1 MKIVPSK
8 SDGSQT
14 KSAILFP
21 LKEEPKLY
29 ELKKSNSHYWELSTR
44 PGVADAPTYQMQ
56 MRILQG
62 DESPR
67 QIILWRYDLLKVLAG
82 LDATE
87 VHVMRPIIEACMR
100 QGPLSTFADELYR
113 VSRNGYNAAMAN
125 ALNQDAIAG
134 NTVASDAIVAAG
146 ENPHLTV
153 ANVFDAIKVV
163 VTSLLPRKVLARVKR
178 DLRRNTRKPNDMKVR
193 EYLRNLRR
201 INSDELPS
209 LPPFHPEQAL
219 SDDELLDILLFGT
232 PKSWQTEMERQGF
245 DPMLHTLNE
254 VVDFMENVETAEE
267 VSKPKADDSKSSG
280 NKDKGKSKGKSSD
293 KKGSGES
300 SGKKKTPYFCKEH
313 GPNYTHD
320 SKDCRVLNGDAK
332 PKGDGKFGNKTWTR
346 KGSEST
352 DKSKKEL
359 AALIAK
365 SIEDGVKKATKAASA
380 KKRKSDKKSDDSDG
394 EEVALVEALCKNLD
408 GFNYEAMDGLKISSD
423 KDKDGN
429 NDDEFDDE
437 ISV

>member
-1 MKIVPSK
+1 MKVVPPK
-8 SDGSQT
+8 SNGNQT
-14 KSAILFP
+14 KSVVLLP
-21 LKEEPKLY
+21 LEEEDKLY
-29 ELKKSNSHYWELSTR
+29 DLKKSNSHYWELKTQ
-44 PGVADAPTYQMQ
+44 PGVDDSPTYQIQ

-62 DESPR
+62 DESVR
-67 QIILWRYDLLKVLAG
+67 QKLLWRYDMLRVLVG
-82 LDATE
+82 LNALTGE
-87 VHVMRPIIEACMR
+87 VQRPIVEACMR
-100 QGPLSTFADELYR
+100 SGPLSIFAQEMTRVGQPLYDAALAAAR
-113 VSRNGYNAAMAN
+113 VT
-125 ALNQDAIAG
+125 DAGAG
-134 NTVASDAIVAAG
+134 NTNASDQVIAQG
-146 ENPHLTV
+146 LNHHLTDDHI
-153 ANVFDAIKVV
+153 DAGMRLVL
-163 VTSLLPRKVLARVKR
+163 TQLLPRKVLARVKR
-178 DLRRNTRKPNDMKVR
+178 DLRRNTRKPNEMKVR
-193 EYLRNLRR
+193 DYLRNLRR
-201 INSDELPS
+201 INNEELPC
-209 LPPFHPEQAL
+209 LPPFQNGQSL

-232 PKSWQTEMERQGF
+232 PKSWQNEMERQGF
-245 DPMLHTLNE
+245 DPMTSTLDE
-254 VVDFMENVETAEE
+254 VVNFMENIETAEE

-280 NKDKGKSKGKSSD
+280 KDKGKSKSKSTD
-293 KKGSGES
+293 KKDSGSTGN
-300 SGKKKTPYFCKEH
+300 GKKKTPYFCKEH

-394 EEVALVEALCKNLD
+394 EEVALVEALCKNLE

-423 KDKDGN
+423 KNKDGN
-429 NDDEFDDE
+429 SDDEFDDE